1 MMKWN
6 KFFGFAQFPKR
17 EFIKDY
23 EKLAVRKIPKS
34 KPIFELEF
42 LILDTET
49 TGLNVNRDYIL
60 SFGSVHVAGY
70 RIYISSAQEYY
81 LRPKK
86 RNKEAIAI
94 HGLVEDRPYIS
105 REELLRIFVRE
116 ASGRILV
123 GHHVGFDLAMLEKL
137 GRSFGLR
144 KIKNPV
150 LDTFQLAIRLEFGKF
165 YDPGLVVSSAFALD
179 HLCDKN
185 HITLDDRHTAAG
197 DAFLTSQLLVKM
209 LKQAEKKGIKT
220 FGDLMA

>member
-1 MMKWN
+1 MIKWN
-6 KFFGFAQFPKR
+6 KIFGFAPFPKR
-17 EFIKDY
+17 EFIREYKRI
-23 EKLAVRKIPKS
+23 AARKIPKS
-34 KPIFELEF
+34 KPLFELEF

-49 TGLNVNRDYIL
+49 TGLNSNHDYIL
-60 SFGSVHVAGY
+60 SFGSVQVAGY
-70 RIYISSAQEYY
+70 RIGIHSAQEYY

-86 RNKEAIAI
+86 RSKEAIAI

-116 ASGRILV
+116 ASAHILV
-123 GHHVGFDLAMLEKL
+123 GHHVGFDLAMVEKL
-137 GRSFGLR
+137 GRPFGLG

-165 YDPGLVVSSAFALD
+165 YDPALVVSSAFSLD
-179 HLCDKN
+179 QLCEN
-185 HITLDDRHTAAG
+185 YHIPLDDRHTAAG
-197 DAFLTSQLLVKM
+197 DAFLTAQLLVKM